1 MGGSVTTVTSDKG
14 DVESLSG
21 KIQRSISHAPAGE
34 GQQWKDAGYY
44 ILVLLAFVMLFFF
57 RRGGA
62 VAVE

>member
-1 MGGSVTTVTSDKG
+1 MGGSVTIVTADKR

-21 KIQRSISHAPAGE
+21 KIERSISHAPASE

-44 ILVLLAFVMLFFF
+44 LLALLALTMLFFF